1 VPSREDVLETARLAR
16 LALTTDEVE
25 RMRHELDGILRHIE
39 TIRQVAA
46 GAAPD
51 GAGSAAEH
59 AGAATDAV
67 NAAAGV
73 SAADH
78 SAPLRPDQPGSDSL
92 DMPLS
97 SFAPEWREGFFT
109 VPRLPTHD

>member
-1 VPSREDVLETARLAR
+1 MPSREDVLETARLAR

-46 GAAPD
+46 GAAAPD
-51 GAGSAAEH
+51 GARS
-59 AGAATDAV
+59 GAATDAV
-67 NAAAGV
+67 TAAAGV
-73 SAADH
+73 PGAADH
-78 SAPLRPDQPGSDSL
+78 SAPLRPDLPGSDSL